1 MPFLIVNNK
10 CSVGGSGLRKKT
22 PMNYT
27 LTIIITAV
35 VIIVYLICAAYVKT
49 KKDDGDLEKKRRWIE
64 QLPSLVSTCG
74 VLGTFLG
81 ITIGLIGFDT
91 KDIAGSIPTLLG
103 GLSTAFFTSL
113 AGMIGSLLLSRQV
126 NGYYDEIEKGVSDAT
141 SAASLVVNAIQ
152 TLVGEYQKQSVEQG
166 AFFDNV
172 TNRIG
177 DVEKSIFQ
185 LQANQVGRN
194 QVYTLLN
201 NIQETQGLIQKGLVD
216 EILPSI
222 KRTKENIE
230 AISVIIPQL
239 NSSTNIIQSNIK
251 EVAKIVP
258 DVQRINA
265 NLGELMDIEGTIPTT
280 MDKISDKVTKLTDKL
295 HSEVVEIEDAMDKT
309 NNLLE
314 LKFHEFTELLK
325 KSNTEALVEVMKK
338 VTEEFQKQMG
348 ELINKLVQENFDQLN
363 KSVEQLNTWQ
373 IENKD
378 MIASLTKQYKQM
390 ADNFDA
396 TSETLTKVGGDTR
409 LLVSDGGKLRQII
422 DALNKVL
429 IEDTKF
435 IEVSSKLAETADL
448 TKDNMQKFDES
459 TKSLNDWV
467 RKQRNFVDG
476 VTLLIN
482 KLDEINKINDYSE
495 EFWKETKKGLNEAI
509 GTIRSSINALNNE
522 IGELDEHFY
531 QRLNATLSELDT
543 CMQAM
548 IQERR

>member
-1 MPFLIVNNK
+1 MP
-10 CSVGGSGLRKKT
+10 SQ
-22 PMNYT
+22 M
-27 LTIIITAV
+27 
-35 VIIVYLICAAYVKT
+35 
-49 KKDDGDLEKKRRWIE
+49 DE
-64 QLPSLVSTCG
+64 VS
-74 VLGTFLG
+74 
-81 ITIGLIGFDT
+81 
-91 KDIAGSIPTLLG
+91 K
-103 GLSTAFFTSL
+103 
-113 AGMIGSLLLSRQV
+113 
-126 NGYYDEIEKGVSDAT
+126 
-141 SAASLVVNAIQ
+141 
-152 TLVGEYQKQSVEQG
+152 
-166 AFFDNV
+166 
-172 TNRIG
+172 
-177 DVEKSIFQ
+177 
-185 LQANQVGRN
+185 
-194 QVYTLLN
+194 
-201 NIQETQGLIQKGLVD
+201 
-216 EILPSI
+216 
-222 KRTKENIE
+222 
-230 AISVIIPQL
+230 
-239 NSSTNIIQSNIK
+239 
-251 EVAKIVP
+251 
-258 DVQRINA
+258 
-265 NLGELMDIEGTIPTT
+265 
-280 MDKISDKVTKLTDKL
+280 KVTKLTDKL
-295 HSEVVEIEDAMDKT
+295 HSEVVEIEDAMSKT

-314 LKFHEFTELLK
+314 LKFNEFTELLK

-373 IENKD
+373 IENKE
-378 MIASLTKQYKQM
+378 MITSLTKQYKQM

-396 TSETLTKVGGDTR
+396 TSTTLTKVGGDTK

-429 IEDTKF
+429 IEDTRF

-548 IQERR
+548 IQGRR

>member
-1 MPFLIVNNK
+1 MDYP
-10 CSVGGSGLRKKT
+10 
-22 PMNYT
+22 
-27 LTIIITAV
+27 LTIILTAV
-35 VIIVYLICAAYVKT
+35 VIIVYLSCVAYVKA
-49 KKDDGDLEKKRRWIE
+49 KKDNGDIEKKKRWIE

-91 KDIAGSIPTLLG
+91 KDIAGSIPILLG

-113 AGMIGSLLLSRQV
+113 AGMIGSLLLSKQV
-126 NGYYDEIEKGVSDAT
+126 TGYYDEIEKGVSDAT
-141 SAASLVVNAIQ
+141 TAAAMVVKSIESLISGQKSQIQ
-152 TLVGEYQKQSVEQG
+152 TQSKFYNDVATRISNIENVIIDLISNQADKEQIIELQNQVKKAHSLLQKGIDEQIIPCIKK
-166 AFFDNV
+166 A
-172 TNRIG
+172 
-177 DVEKSIFQ
+177 
-185 LQANQVGRN
+185 QAN
-194 QVYTLLN
+194 TEK
-201 NIQETQGLIQKGLVD
+201 I
-216 EILPSI
+216 
-222 KRTKENIE
+222 
-230 AISVIIPQL
+230 AM
-239 NSSTNIIQSNIK
+239 
-251 EVAKIVP
+251 IVP
-258 DVQRINA
+258 DVQRLNRNIGDLLDIGSA
-265 NLGELMDIEGTIPTT
+265 MPSQMDEV
-280 MDKISDKVTKLTDKL
+280 SEKVTKLTDKL
-295 HSEVVEIEDAMDKT
+295 HSEVIEIEEAMDKT

-314 LKFHEFTELLK
+314 LKFNEFTELLK

-373 IENKD
+373 IENKE
-378 MIASLTKQYKQM
+378 MIASLTKQYKEM

-396 TSETLTKVGGDTR
+396 TSTTLTKVGGDTR

-435 IEVSSKLAETADL
+435 LEVSSKLAETADL

-548 IQERR
+548 IQGRR

>member
-1 MPFLIVNNK
+1 MEDLQFYDMNNIFTK
-10 CSVGGSGLRKKT
+10 LDAFTIILTLVVIAVYVISAIYVKRKKSK
-22 PMNYT
+22 NQ
-27 LTIIITAV
+27 
-35 VIIVYLICAAYVKT
+35 
-49 KKDDGDLEKKRRWIE
+49 LETKRRWIE

-74 VLGTFLG
+74 VLGTFIG
-81 ITIGLIGFDT
+81 ITKGLIGFDT
-91 KDIAGSIPTLLG
+91 LDIAGSIPTLLG

-113 AGMIGSLLLSRQV
+113 AGMIGSLLLSKQV
-126 NGYYDEIEKGVSDAT
+126 NGSFDDVEKGVSDAT

-152 TLVGEYQKQSVEQG
+152 SLVGEYQKQGKEQSS
-166 AFFDNV
+166 FFADV
-172 TNRIG
+172 TNRIS
-177 DVEKSIFQ
+177 DIEKGISQ
-185 LQANQVGRN
+185 LKDNQVVKS
-194 QVYTLLN
+194 QVDSLQSK
-201 NIQETQGLIQKGLVD
+201 IQETQGLLQKGLDD
-216 EILPSI
+216 EIIPSI
-222 KRTKENIE
+222 KRTQENME

-239 NSSTNIIQSNIK
+239 NSSTNIIQSNVK

-258 DVQRINA
+258 DVQRINT

-280 MDKISDKVTKLTDKL
+280 MDEISDKVTKLTDKL
-295 HSEVVEIEDAMDKT
+295 HSEVVEIEDAMGKT

-314 LKFHEFTELLK
+314 MKFDEFTELLK

-373 IENKD
+373 KENKE
-378 MIASLTKQYKQM
+378 MITFLTKQYKQM

-396 TSETLTKVGGDTR
+396 TSTTLTKVGGDTK

-435 IEVSSKLAETADL
+435 IEVSTKLADTVTL
-448 TKDNMQKFDES
+448 TKDNMQKFDDS
-459 TKSLNDWV
+459 TKALNEWV
-467 RKQRNFVDG
+467 KKQRNFVDG
-476 VTLLIN
+476 VNLLIN

-495 EFWKETKKGLNEAI
+495 EFWKNTKKGLNDAVGAI
-509 GTIRSSINALNNE
+509 RGSVDALNTE

-543 CMQAM
+543 CIQAM
-548 IQERR
+548 IQGRR